1 MTGFPESPAGSAS
14 RADANAPDLAAEGG
28 GGSLSG
34 ISLDDAE
41 RADATAPDE
50 PAREVAADVAQQR
63 LAIVNV
69 AFSGTRG
76 STPWVLIDAGLHG
89 SAGAIQRAADERF
102 GVSPPA
108 AIILTHGHFDHVGA
122 LETLLERW
130 DVPVYAH
137 PLESP
142 YLDGT
147 ASYPP
152 PDPSVGGGLM
162 STLSRFFPRG
172 PVDVSANLADLPED
186 GTVPGMPGWTWI
198 HTPGHTPGHVSL
210 WRASDRLLISADA
223 CITTQQESAYAAM
236 TQEPE
241 LHGPPAYFTQDWQAA
256 RDSVQALAALQPEII
271 VPGHGRP
278 LRGEEMRRALDLLA
292 SDFDTVAR
300 PREGTYVEDP
310 ARAGDGSA
318 YR

>member
-1 MTGFPESPAGSAS
+1 MTALPEPPAGA
-14 RADANAPDLAAEGG
+14 AAPLDAATPDPAAVGG

-34 ISLDDAE
+34 ISLDEAE
-41 RADATAPDE
+41 RADADAADE
-50 PAREVAADVAQQR
+50 AAREVAGDVAQQR

-76 STPWVLIDAGLHG
+76 ETPWVLIDAGLHG
-89 SAGAIQRAADERF
+89 SAGAIQRAAAERF
-102 GVSPPA
+102 GSSPPA
-108 AIILTHGHFDHVGA
+108 AVILTHGHFDHVGA
-122 LETLLERW
+122 LETLIERW

-186 GTVPGMPGWTWI
+186 GSVPGMPGWRWI

-210 WRASDRLLISADA
+210 WRASDRILISADA

-236 TQEPE
+236 TQQPE

-256 RDSVQALAALQPEII
+256 RESVRALAALHPEVI

-278 LRGEEMRRALDLLA
+278 LRGEGMRLALDLLA
-292 SDFDTVAR
+292 RDFDAVAR
-300 PREGTYVEDP
+300 PRTGTYVEDP
-310 ARAGDGSA
+310 ARAGDGTA